1 MQLER
6 TAEAAQ
12 AFAQAVVL
20 MPRQAQAWRNL
31 AGAYTRLRR
40 TTTPSKP
47 GGGTS
52 A

>member
-20 MPRQAQAWRNL
+20 MRQAQAWRNL
-31 AGAYTRLRR
+31 AGAYTRRR
-40 TTTPSKP
+40 TDDALKAWRRYISF
-47 GGGTS
+47 
-52 A
+52 